1 MHDNV
6 ILCIERKTNYYIYFY
21 LFFYLYELKD
31 RDGSAGMRGVREGKE
46 VQF

>member
-1 MHDNV
+1 MYRTENK
-6 ILCIERKTNYYIYFY
+6 LFY
-21 LFFYLYELKD
+21 LFIFIFCLSELKD